1 LSTFIRRFSD
11 QNKKGENVSIKEKRE
26 IFAYFVS
33 TYPGEF
39 KELFALRA
47 LFFLSHTSSFTDCLT
62 SLSKGLL
69 SPIAINPLFSN
80 HFFVKFP
87 QVLPCPTQFSPKR
100 VPATVLNFRA
110 TKMLDSLTL
119 ATAAS
124 TAIG

>member
-1 LSTFIRRFSD
+1 VKKLPKINFKKKYFQGKTSSRKKIRGKLPNISNIVPFFAD
-11 QNKKGENVSIKEKRE
+11 FQIKTKGAGNVSMKAKRA
-26 IFAYFVS
+26 INSYFVS

-80 HFFVKFP
+80 HLFVKFP
-87 QVLPCPTQFSPKR
+87 QKLP
-100 VPATVLNFRA
+100 
-110 TKMLDSLTL
+110 
-119 ATAAS
+119 
-124 TAIG
+124 